1 MAEPMTKREQ
11 LERRLAELKTER
23 ESFFPHWQELTK
35 FLSPRTGRYLTTNK
49 NKGSKANDAII
60 NSCATTSLRTLKSG
74 MHAGMTSQ
82 SRPWF
87 RLMNDDAD
95 LMKFKPV
102 KAWLHEMENRMRT
115 VFARSNF
122 YNVMPQMYGATGGHG
137 TAAMAILEDR
147 LTTIRCYPFPVGSFF
162 IALNDRLECDT
173 LYRQFAMT
181 VRQLVMQFGLENTSQ
196 TVRNLWDRSNYEQ
209 QVEVTQAIEPNSGRD
224 PGKLDARDKPIR
236 SVHWENGNS
245 KGDAQFLSE
254 SGFDEFPVMAPRWDV
269 EGDDVYGYSP
279 GMDALGTVK
288 GLQFTEKRKAE
299 ALDKLVRP
307 PMVAD
312 TALKDSGSSMVPG
325 GVTYID
331 NLAAQRYAGFRPAY
345 QFQPHIGEL
354 RQDIE
359 AQKQEI
365 RKIFFEDLMLMFA
378 TSDINQVT
386 AREVEERH
394 QEKLLVLGPT
404 IERFGEELY
413 DRAIDRTFNIMLRRG
428 EVPPPP
434 PELHGQPLKVEYISV
449 MAQAQKLVGTASME
463 RVAAYAG
470 NLSQFDQGVLDK
482 FNAPAAFEEYANM
495 HGVSPNTIR
504 SDEEVARIQENRAQK
519 EQAKAA
525 IEAAPALGNV
535 ATAAKTLSETDV
547 SDVSALTRLMG
558 AR

>member
-1 MAEPMTKREQ
+1 MAETMTKREQ
-11 LERRLAELKTER
+11 VERRLVELKAER

-49 NKGSKANDAII
+49 SKGAKANDAII

-87 RLMNDDAD
+87 RLTIEDDD

-102 KAWLHEMENRMRT
+102 KEWLFEMESRMRT
-115 VFARSNF
+115 VFAKSNF
-122 YNVMPQMYGATGGHG
+122 YNVMPQIYGATGGHG
-137 TAAMAILEDR
+137 TAAMCILEDQESI
-147 LTTIRCYPFPVGSFF
+147 IRCYPFPVGSFF
-162 IALNDRLECDT
+162 IALNDRLKCDT
-173 LYRQFAMT
+173 LYRVFSMT
-181 VRQLVMQFGLENTSQ
+181 VRQMVMRFGLENVSN
-196 TVRNLWDRSNYEQ
+196 TVRTLWDRSSYEQ
-209 QVEVTQAIEPNSGRD
+209 QVEVAHAIEPNVGRD
-224 PGKLDARDKPIR
+224 FTKLNASEKPFR
-236 SVHWENGNS
+236 SVYWEPAGR
-245 KGDAQFLSE
+245 KEQAFLSE

-299 ALDKLVRP
+299 GIDKLVRP
-307 PMVAD
+307 PMLAD
-312 TALKDSGSSMVPG
+312 AALKESGTSMVPG

-331 NLAAQRYAGFRPAY
+331 NLAAQQHAGFRPAY
-345 QFQPHIGEL
+345 QFQPRTNEL

-359 AQKQEI
+359 AQKAEI

-413 DRAIDRTFNIMLRRG
+413 DPAIDRTFAIMMRKG
-428 EVPPPP
+428 QVPEAPR
-434 PELHGQPLKVEYISV
+434 ELHGQPLKVEYISV

-463 RVAAYAG
+463 RVAGYVG
-470 NLSQFDQGVLDK
+470 NLINFNPEAADK
-482 FNAPAAFEEYANM
+482 FNVDAAIDEYAGM
-495 HGVSPNTIR
+495 HGVSPNVIR
-504 SDEEVARIQENRAQK
+504 TDDEVKKIRAARAQ
-519 EQAKAA
+519 QAQQQAMA
-525 IEAAPALGNV
+525 QAAPAMGSV
-535 ATAAKTLSETDV
+535 ATAAKTLSETNIEDA
-547 SDVSALTRLMG
+547 SALTRLLG
-558 AR
+558 VR

>member
-1 MAEPMTKREQ
+1 MAETMTKRQQ
-11 LERRLAELKTER
+11 LERRLAELKAER

-35 FLSPRTGRYLTTNK
+35 FLSPRTGRYLTTNRT
-49 NKGSKANDAII
+49 KGAKANDAII

-87 RLMNDDAD
+87 RLMIEDED

-102 KAWLHEMENRMRT
+102 KSWLFEMETRMRT

-122 YNVMPQMYGATGGHG
+122 YNVMPSMYGALGGHG
-137 TAAMAILEDR
+137 TAAMAILEDPR
-147 LTTIRCYPFPVGSFF
+147 TTIRCYPFPVGSFY
-162 IALNDRLECDT
+162 IALNDRLKCDT
-173 LYRQFAMT
+173 LYRQFSMT
-181 VRQLVMQFGLENTSQ
+181 VRQVVMQFGLERCSQ
-196 TVRNLWDRSNYEQ
+196 TIKTLWDRGSYEQ
-209 QVEVTQAIEPNSGRD
+209 QVEVTHAIEPNVGRD
-224 PGKLDARDKPIR
+224 PSKLDARDKPFR
-236 SVHWENGNS
+236 SIYWESGGKS
-245 KGDAQFLSE
+245 QGDLFLSE

-307 PMVAD
+307 PMLAD
-312 TALKDSGSSMVPG
+312 SALKESGSSIVPG

-331 NLAAQRYAGFRPAY
+331 NLAAQQHAAFRPAY
-345 QFQPHIGEL
+345 QFQPHINEL
-354 RQDIE
+354 RADIE
-359 AQKQEI
+359 AQKAEI
-365 RKIFFEDLMLMFA
+365 RKIFYEDLMLMFA

-404 IERFGEELY
+404 IERCGEELY
-413 DRAIDRTFNIMLRRG
+413 DPAIDRTFALMLRRG

-434 PELHGQPLKVEYISV
+434 QELHGQPLKVEYISV

-463 RVAAYAG
+463 RVAGYIGNLANFNPDAVDKLNVDAAVDEYAG
-470 NLSQFDQGVLDK
+470 
-482 FNAPAAFEEYANM
+482 M
-495 HGVSPNTIR
+495 HGVPPTVIR
-504 SDEEVARIQENRAQK
+504 TSDEVAKIRDARAQQA
-519 EQAKAA
+519 QAKAMA
-525 IEAAPALGNV
+525 EAAPAMGSV
-535 ATAAKTLSETDV
+535 ATAAKTLSETNIEDA
-547 SDVSALTRLMG
+547 SALTRLLG
-558 AR
+558 VR